1 MANWL
6 SGMKIGPKFLL
17 FAVAIA
23 TVVTAGGLCFVYRQ
37 EQSKIHMM
45 LETRAKVIQAQIEAT
60 RAYITKH
67 YVAKIKGS
75 KVGPEIQVT
84 KEHAGNPDAIPLP
97 ATATREIAEELSQ
110 KGIFNARL
118 ISATPLN
125 PGNSP
130 KEPFEAEALKAIM
143 AGADSFARIEEANG
157 TLTFRRATP
166 DKATAAACVGCHQ
179 GKQVGDVL
187 GVLSVSLP
195 MADVQAASTRSI
207 QGTGLTIVAVVS
219 GVLLTTYV
227 MLRLIVLKPLA
238 SMTAISRDIA
248 EGEGDLTKRVPVSGR
263 DEIAELG
270 SWFNVFIEKLQGMIG
285 KVAQVTDKV
294 ASAAVQLSATAE
306 QMSKGAESL
315 TARTTQTATAVE
327 EMTATVG
334 EVAQHSGK
342 AAAMAQETVQ
352 TAKSGREVVTNTVA
366 GMQQIADAVTQSAA
380 IIAALG
386 KSSDQIGEIVRV
398 IEDIA
403 DQTNLLAL
411 NAAIEAARAGEQGR
425 GFAVVADEVRK
436 LAERTTKATKEIGD
450 MIRHIQQDTK
460 GAVASMEEGT
470 QKVTSGVALVNRTGE
485 ALARIAEM
493 VTGTADMIRQ
503 IAVAAEEQSA
513 ATQQIAKDME
523 TVATVTRETASG
535 ATESA
540 KASHDLSQLATEL
553 RMLIDQ
559 FTLNHDADTHHA
571 ALRPRTADAADAT
584 WSRERVG
591 GAQWSTRNM
600 A

>member
-1 MANWL
+1 MDARAEHRTIIQRCGL
-6 SGMKIGPKFLL
+6 RTKILMGLGLALCPIVGILL
-17 FAVAIA
+17 FNAASVDQAARASAGAQDVAALRLEANLVRMGLREYSLTQQPQAQDAVKARHERYREKAKKLGQQYGDSVEVKDRLQAVDAALAALFEHGLKMAEAYIQFDRVVGNTFLEEFFKRDEAVSAALTALEEGFAKEAQQRLGAMRMTA
-23 TVVTAGGLCFVYRQ
+23 TVALGLV
-37 EQSKIHMM
+37 
-45 LETRAKVIQAQIEAT
+45 V
-60 RAYITKH
+60 
-67 YVAKIKGS
+67 
-75 KVGPEIQVT
+75 
-84 KEHAGNPDAIPLP
+84 
-97 ATATREIAEELSQ
+97 
-110 KGIFNARL
+110 
-118 ISATPLN
+118 
-125 PGNSP
+125 
-130 KEPFEAEALKAIM
+130 
-143 AGADSFARIEEANG
+143 
-157 TLTFRRATP
+157 
-166 DKATAAACVGCHQ
+166 
-179 GKQVGDVL
+179 
-187 GVLSVSLP
+187 
-195 MADVQAASTRSI
+195 ASTIAFS
-207 QGTGLTIVAVVS
+207 
-219 GVLLTTYV
+219 LL
-227 MLRLIVLKPLA
+227 LAWRLLIPIRRLVEGMDRLA
-238 SMTAISRDIA
+238 K
-248 EGEGDLTKRVPVSGR
+248 GDLTVQVAVTS
-263 DEIAELG
+263 DDELG
-270 SWFNVFIEKLQGMIG
+270 RLGQRFNEVVPKLRGMIG

-503 IAVAAEEQSA
+503 IAVAAEEQSV
-513 ATQQIAKDME
+513 ATQQIAGDLE
-523 TVATVTRETASG
+523 TVAKVTRETAGG

-553 RMLIDQ
+553 QTM
-559 FTLNHDADTHHA
+559 
-571 ALRPRTADAADAT
+571 
-584 WSRERVG
+584 VG
-591 GAQWSTRNM
+591 GFKLTDKR
-600 A
+600 